1 MRPAMSTKNAM
12 AARLDNRLSAVLLSL
27 RNLWFPFLFL
37 LPAATFLIIFMV
49 YPMIDAILLSL
60 KRWDGVT
67 PAVWVGLRNYRLLI
81 EDRVFWEAM
90 KNTIYFAGAT
100 VLLQSTIPL
109 LVANL
114 INTGIRGS
122 AIFRGIFFLPVII
135 SLTITGLLWSM
146 ILEPNFGVLNEM
158 LRDVGLEGWTRLW
171 LADRQLVIPSVIMV
185 SVWQSLGFY
194 LVIYFAA
201 LQSIPEDLYEAASM
215 DGANAWHRFRHVTVP
230 MLRGTI
236 IVVVVL
242 NTINGLKAFDQI
254 WVMTAGGPNH
264 ASETLGT
271 YLYRTA
277 FGAMGSS
284 NPQLGYATAIAILI
298 LVASFAFS
306 VIQIRVGQLREV
318 EL

>member
-1 MRPAMSTKNAM
+1 MSINDALGVKLDHPLSDTMRRFKK
-12 AARLDNRLSAVLLSL
+12 
-27 RNLWFPFLFL
+27 LWLPGMFL
-37 LPAATFLIIFMV
+37 LPATFFLVVFMA

-60 KRWDGVT
+60 KRWDGLT
-67 PAVWVGLRNYRLLI
+67 PATWVGLRNYRLLL
-81 EDRVFWEAM
+81 EDQVFWRALR
-90 KNTIYFAGAT
+90 NTVFFAIST
-100 VLLQSTIPL
+100 VVLQTTLPL

-114 INTGIRGS
+114 INSGIRGG
-122 AIFRGIFFLPVII
+122 AIFRMIFFLPAII

-146 ILEPNFGVLNEM
+146 ILEPNFGVFNEM
-158 LRDVGLEGWTRLW
+158 LRDLGLKQWTRLW
-171 LADRQLVIPSVIMV
+171 LADRQLVLPSIIVV

-194 LVIYFAA
+194 LVIFFAA
-201 LQSIPEDLYEAASM
+201 LQSVPEDLYEAASI
-215 DGANAWHRFRHVTVP
+215 DGANAWYRFRHVTVP

-242 NTINGLKAFDQI
+242 NTINGIKAFDQV

-284 NPQLGYATAIAILI
+284 NPQLGYATAIAIVI
-298 LVASFAFS
+298 LAASFIFS
-306 VIQIRVGQLREV
+306 VIQIKVGQIGEV

>member
-1 MRPAMSTKNAM
+1 M
-12 AARLDNRLSAVLLSL
+12 A
-27 RNLWFPFLFL
+27 
-37 LPAATFLIIFMV
+37 

-67 PAVWVGLRNYRLLI
+67 PATWIGLRNYRLLLHDDI
-81 EDRVFWEAM
+81 FWQSL
-90 KNTIYFAGAT
+90 KNTLYFATAT
-100 VLLQSTIPL
+100 VVLQSSIPL
-109 LVANL
+109 FVANL
-114 INTGIRGS
+114 INSGIRGG
-122 AIFRGIFFLPVII
+122 AIFRAIFFLPVNI

-146 ILEPNFGVLNEM
+146 ILEPNFGMLNEM
-158 LRDVGLEGWTRLW
+158 LRNLGLKEWTRLW
-171 LADRQLVIPSVIMV
+171 LADRQLVLPCIILI

-201 LQSIPEDLYEAASM
+201 LQNVPEDLYEAASI
-215 DGANAWHRFRHVTVP
+215 DGANAWHRFWHVTVP

-242 NTINGLKAFDQI
+242 NTINGIKVFDQV

-271 YLYRTA
+271 YLYRIA

-298 LVASFAFS
+298 LIASFAFS
-306 VIQIRVGQLREV
+306 VIQIRVGQIHEV